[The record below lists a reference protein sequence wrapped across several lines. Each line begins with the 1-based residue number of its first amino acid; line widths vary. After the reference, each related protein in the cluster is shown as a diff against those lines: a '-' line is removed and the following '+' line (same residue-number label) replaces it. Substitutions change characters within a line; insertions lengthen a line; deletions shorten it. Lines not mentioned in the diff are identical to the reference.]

1 MNNIKVYVEGNPEA
15 VAKFFKEMGNEQ
27 PFASST
33 GLVRGTLP
41 SVNWGEGVLKV
52 NAETIEVETKNTS
65 ESSAPQTE
73 KVKKKGASTKKAPE
87 PVEHKTAEKVETPQ
101 VEDSAPDFSDLPKA
115 KEEAPEP
122 EKPGL
127 SREEVKAV
135 LKEYGVWV
143 LQQGIDRKSAR
154 PYLVALLK
162 KFGEGA
168 TGTPELE
175 EKCFDAV
182 FEAAK
187 NRVPLTELE
196 EYL

>member
-1 MNNIKVYVEGNPEA
+1 MSNIKVHVEGNPEA

-27 PFASST
+27 LFASST
-33 GLVRGTLP
+33 GLVGGTLP
-41 SVNWGEGVLKV
+41 SVNWEEGALKV
-52 NAETIEVETKNTS
+52 NAETIEVEIKNTS

-73 KVKKKGASTKKAPE
+73 KVKKKGASTKKDPE
-87 PVEHKTAEKVETPQ
+87 PAEKVETPQ

-115 KEEAPEP
+115 KEGAPEP
-122 EKPGL
+122 EKPGH

-135 LKEYGVWV
+135 LGEYGTWV

-175 EKCFDAV
+175 EKYFDAV

>member
-15 VAKFFKEMGNEQ
+15 VAKFFKEMGCTEGIH
-27 PFASST
+27 PLIECVEGST
-33 GLVRGTLP
+33 QTLP
-41 SVNWGEGVLKV
+41 EIFEEKV
-52 NAETIEVETKNTS
+52 AKE
-65 ESSAPQTE
+65 
-73 KVKKKGASTKKAPE
+73 VKKKGASTKKDPE
-87 PVEHKTAEKVETPQ
+87 PAEKVETPQ
-101 VEDSAPDFSDLPKA
+101 VEDSDPDFSDLPKA

-122 EKPGL
+122 EKPGH

-135 LKEYGVWV
+135 LREYGVWV
-143 LQQGIDRKSAR
+143 LQQGVDRKSAR